1 MPLHFGEARANVLT
15 NDVGDPIT
23 GTAEYKVCAVEVA
36 KAEAGEAA
44 QANRFRGSFYGVEGP
59 GPGRAVEAG

>member
-36 KAEAGEAA
+36 KVEEGEPGT
-44 QANRFRGSFYGVEGP
+44 FRGSFYSVGGP
-59 GPGRAVEAG
+59 GPGREVEAE